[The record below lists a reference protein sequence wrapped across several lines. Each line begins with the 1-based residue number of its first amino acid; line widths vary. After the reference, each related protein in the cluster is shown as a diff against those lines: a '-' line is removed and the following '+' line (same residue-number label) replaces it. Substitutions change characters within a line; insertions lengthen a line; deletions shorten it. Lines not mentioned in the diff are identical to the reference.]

1 MIVAY
6 LVLTALGIF
15 TELVTMDNGTVH
27 SRDITLEWIVFNRA
41 KLVDIFSKRRLGKY
55 EYIHEMQSS
64 APIRHFVNYLA
75 QNFCFMTS
83 PNARMSPKHAPLSE
97 MLNKVNDLAHNLQ
110 DQDLR
115 DHHRRAKDAR

>member
-1 MIVAY
+1 MAQKRHTIKVDVLHRGIGSASSPEVMIVAY

-27 SRDITLEWIVFNRA
+27 SRDITFEWIVFNRA

-64 APIRHFVNYLA
+64 APIRHFMNYLA
-75 QNFCFMTS
+75 QKLLLHDFS
-83 PNARMSPKHAPLSE
+83 
-97 MLNKVNDLAHNLQ
+97 
-110 DQDLR
+110 
-115 DHHRRAKDAR
+115 